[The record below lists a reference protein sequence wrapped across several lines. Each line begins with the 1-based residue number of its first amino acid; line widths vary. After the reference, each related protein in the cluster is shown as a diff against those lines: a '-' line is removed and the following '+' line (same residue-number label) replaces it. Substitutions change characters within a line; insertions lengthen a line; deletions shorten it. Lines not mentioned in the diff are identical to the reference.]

1 MTGRP
6 SPGLVLAAMTLANA
20 MILVDQTA
28 VPLTLPDI
36 MGDFGVGSQAVQWVL
51 TASLLSLAGLLVLGG
66 RLGDQLGR
74 RRVFL
79 TGAILFVGSSTVA
92 GLAPQFEVLVA
103 ARVLQGAGGAL
114 MLPVSVAI
122 VSAAF
127 PAERRGRA
135 LGTMGGIAAVA
146 GALGPAIGGVLD
158 SALSWRAVLLVNIP
172 LAAGCIAATLRAVP
186 RDPERSAPARV
197 DLLGAALLCA
207 ALVGLVLG
215 LGQTQDD
222 PVASAP
228 VLAPLAVAAAAAV
241 VFWRHERRT
250 AEPLMSFALL
260 GRHRNY
266 LGATVSQGLA
276 GMAEMGV
283 GVLFPLIL
291 ILNLGMDPG
300 RWPAWP

>member
-79 TGAILFVGSSTVA
+79 TGAMLFVGSSTVA

-135 LGTMGGIAAVA
+135 LGTMGGTAAVA
-146 GALGPAIGGVLD
+146 GALGPTIGGVLD
-158 SALSWRAVLLVNIP
+158 SVLSWRAVLPVNIP
-172 LAAGCIAATLRAVP
+172 LAAGCI
-186 RDPERSAPARV
+186 
-197 DLLGAALLCA
+197 GAALLCA